1 MKAKAT
7 VLAVLT
13 IGWFAYAGFASPGAT
28 EAFSGAPDLISPDGP
43 TIWAMAVGSL
53 IWPILLIPVIVAL
66 ATITVWLARRDDQ
79 PAPIVT
85 TPQEAPGD
93 APTTEIDAAPSPMSR
108 LTPASI

>member
-66 ATITVWLARRDDQ
+66 ATQ
-79 PAPIVT
+79 APERVSD
-85 TPQEAPGD
+85 EAG
-93 APTTEIDAAPSPMSR
+93 IDVGRVAAQ
-108 LTPASI
+108 